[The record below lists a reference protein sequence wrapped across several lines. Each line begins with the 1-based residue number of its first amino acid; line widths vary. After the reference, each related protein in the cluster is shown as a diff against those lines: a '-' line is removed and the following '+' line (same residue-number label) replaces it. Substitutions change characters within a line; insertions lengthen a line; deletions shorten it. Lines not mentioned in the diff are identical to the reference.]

1 MIGWRARLGF
11 MVPPG
16 NPTVEPEMIA
26 LTPEGVS
33 VHFHRMDAG
42 DGVPGA
48 LDNQDRRTRAMIDS
62 LDAGVPILAAVK
74 PDIITVAHT
83 ATGYYLGR
91 EREAALLARLAA
103 ASNAPV
109 TTAFGAVAAALER
122 LQIRRIAYGAPY
134 SAETTAQGRAHLEA
148 HGFTVV
154 RAENLKGVT
163 NIYDETAER
172 AYLLARG
179 IDSEDAEAVFLT
191 GTGMPTLPVLH
202 LLEANFGKPV
212 ISSAS
217 AMMWYALRRV
227 GVRQK
232 IAGYGSLLM
241 LERAGAAA
249 PLSVSR
255 RSLASAAC
263 QRRRARRR
271 AQRAGLRYAESMTAH
286 SARRRRALR
295 AGR

>member
-26 LTPEGVS
+26 LAPTGVS
-33 VHFHRMDAG
+33 LHFHRMDSG
-42 DGVPGA
+42 GGVPGA
-48 LDNQDRRTRAMIDS
+48 LDSQDQRTRAMIDS
-62 LDAGVPILAAVK
+62 LDAGVRLLAAVK

-83 ATGYYLGR
+83 ATSYYLGR

-103 ASNAPV
+103 ASDAPV
-109 TTAFGAVAAALER
+109 VTAFGAVAAALER
-122 LQIRRIAYGAPY
+122 LGVRRIAYGAPY

-154 RAENLKGVT
+154 RAENLTGVT

-172 AYLLARG
+172 AYRLARS
-179 IDSEDAEAVFLT
+179 IDDESAEAVFLT
-191 GTGMPTLPVLH
+191 GTGMPTLPVLEM
-202 LLEANFGKPV
+202 LESDLGKPV

-217 AMMWYALRRV
+217 AMMWHALRSC

-232 IAGYGSLLM
+232 IAGYGRLLM
-241 LERAGAAA
+241 VE
-249 PLSVSR
+249 
-255 RSLASAAC
+255 
-263 QRRRARRR
+263 
-271 AQRAGLRYAESMTAH
+271 
-286 SARRRRALR
+286 
-295 AGR
+295 